1 MRSITHIL
9 AGLAILAAVPAQA
22 EEAPEMTELQPGEHV
37 SAHYR
42 SKDRLKVFVRVP
54 AHKSALYARE
64 LALEHM
70 ARMTQAKGFDRFAV
84 TKLSSCGSMVL
95 TRNGTPMGGPMH
107 HQCRLLGEMLREG
120 EEPKKIGKHEIKH
133 FTVAEALE
141 RRKQFAAFESDPYQI
156 LMRALAAR
164 KNRDVTM
171 PVGPLPLQGDG
182 LEAAM
187 PVTEDESASGD

>member
-1 MRSITHIL
+1 MRSMTHLL
-9 AGLAILAAVPAQA
+9 AGLAILVAVPAQA

-84 TKLSSCGSMVL
+84 TKLSSCGSMVM
-95 TRNGTPMGGPMH
+95 TRNGTPISGPMH
-107 HQCRLLGEMLREG
+107 HQCRLLGEMLRDG
-120 EEPKKIGKHEIKH
+120 EQPKKVGNHEIKE

-141 RRKQFAAFESDPYQI
+141 RKAKVASFENDPYRV
-156 LMRALAAR
+156 LMRVLAAR
-164 KNRDVTM
+164 KNRDVVM
-171 PVGPLPLQGDG
+171 PSTPLPLQGEG
-182 LEAAM
+182 LEAAL
-187 PVTEDESASGD
+187 PANEDNQPSGD